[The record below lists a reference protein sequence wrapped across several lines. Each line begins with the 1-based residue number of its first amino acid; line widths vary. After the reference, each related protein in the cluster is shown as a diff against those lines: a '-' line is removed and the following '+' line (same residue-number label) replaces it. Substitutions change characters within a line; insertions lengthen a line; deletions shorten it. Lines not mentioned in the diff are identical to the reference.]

1 MVSLP
6 SLALP
11 IILKKSTGKQHG
23 GSRTSSPVLVADLND
38 HEIELTV
45 NRYEGVAHIY
55 MYDATHT
62 VMLCDTLQVSGK
74 NQVVTIALYRYQDF
88 SSAFQFAKVI
98 YFFNFWRIESPFNS
112 ILLAF
117 ATKRSIMASAKV
129 GSPM

>member
-1 MVSLP
+1 MFMVFLP

-11 IILKKSTGKQHG
+11 IILKKSTVKRHG
-23 GSRTSSPVLVADLND
+23 GFRTSSPVLVADLND

-74 NQVVTIALYRYQDF
+74 NQVVLDLSHLGNAQYSIEVVLDDGTAYRG
-88 SSAFQFAKVI
+88 
-98 YFFNFWRIESPFNS
+98 NFE
-112 ILLAF
+112 L
-117 ATKRSIMASAKV
+117 
-129 GSPM
+129 

>member
-1 MVSLP
+1 MVFLP

-11 IILKKSTGKQHG
+11 IILKKNTVKHHG

-74 NQVVTIALYRYQDF
+74 NQVVLDLSHLGNAQYSIEVVLDDGTAYRG
-88 SSAFQFAKVI
+88 
-98 YFFNFWRIESPFNS
+98 NFE
-112 ILLAF
+112 L
-117 ATKRSIMASAKV
+117 
-129 GSPM
+129 

>member
-1 MVSLP
+1 MFMVSLP

-74 NQVVTIALYRYQDF
+74 NQVVLDLSHLGNAQYSIEVVLDDGMTVSANRYH
-88 SSAFQFAKVI
+88 SSA
-98 YFFNFWRIESPFNS
+98 
-112 ILLAF
+112 
-117 ATKRSIMASAKV
+117 
-129 GSPM
+129 